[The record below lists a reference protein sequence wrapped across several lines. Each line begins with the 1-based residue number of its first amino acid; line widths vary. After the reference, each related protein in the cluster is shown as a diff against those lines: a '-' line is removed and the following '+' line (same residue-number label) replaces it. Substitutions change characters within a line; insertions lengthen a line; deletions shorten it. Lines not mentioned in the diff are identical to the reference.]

1 MKARLL
7 TFNEISGKYRLDII
21 RKKGTTAKATDSAKA
36 TGVWSDGKGNAVY
49 YLETPYDGGSG
60 YVIAIEEHGYN
71 FSSST
76 SRRQNGVRVV
86 LEFESINEIFEYGG
100 EILEGNKLRLGT
112 YSNNAM
118 LKDDQERWSHRLC
131 SGKLEVCGKYTFDET
146 YNNNVVYYNIP
157 IYEYNGK
164 RATLITIN
172 SSFNGELF
180 LMSNGEDYRD
190 GDYVWHEVK
199 DVMWDFDKEKLI
211 AVSEDVILGG
221 IQFCNEK
228 DNYHS
233 EEEFPK
239 TNMSK
244 YLNDVFLPELLQ
256 FQNITLD
263 NKEEDSN
270 LDEVK
275 NLLCK
280 LENNRRYIK
289 YLEEENEKYKK
300 FLDEVNAN
308 LENIVHQIN
317 KSNIYKPQN

>member
-7 TFNEISGKYRLDII
+7 SYDEIFGKNKLDII
-21 RKKGTTAKATDSAKA
+21 REKGIQAKTTDFAKA
-36 TGVWSDGKGNAVY
+36 TGVWVSSEGNVVY
-49 YLETPYDGGSG
+49 YLKTPHNGFVYVGYMGISDYRCTDGRN
-60 YVIAIEEHGYN
+60 I
-71 FSSST
+71 
-76 SRRQNGVRVV
+76 GVRPV
-86 LEFESINEIFEYGG
+86 LEFSSIDEIFKYGG
-100 EILEGNKLRLGT
+100 EILEGNKLRFGT
-112 YSNNAM
+112 YSNNAI
-118 LKDDQERWSHRLC
+118 LKIDQEKWTNKLN
-131 SGKLEVCGKYTFDET
+131 SGMLEGCGSYTLDGTKYNDCDVN
-146 YNNNVVYYNIP
+146 YNPIKVP
-157 IYEYNGK
+157 IYEYNDK
-164 RATLITIN
+164 RVTMIKIN
-172 SSFNGELF
+172 SSFGGMPF
-180 LMSNGEDYRD
+180 LMSNGELYKD
-190 GDYVWHEVK
+190 GNYVWHEVN
-199 DVMWDFDKEKLI
+199 DVMWDFDKERLI
-211 AVSEDVILGG
+211 AVCEDVILGG

-228 DNYHS
+228 NNYHS
-233 EEEFPK
+233 EEEFSK